1 MASPP
6 ETTAEFRDRILA
18 GFDELSPRLQQV
30 GRYALDEPNDVAF
43 ETLAHIASRCKVQP
57 STIVRFAQHFGFD
70 GATQMQK
77 LLRDGL
83 LKDDHTIRY
92 AERLR
97 QFSQSVSEEAL
108 LDHGQLLG
116 EFVEG
121 NVHALQNL
129 KHAVGNRELSQ
140 ATQLIVDAQIV
151 FIVGFRRAFPV
162 AAYFTY
168 LLSQAG
174 KRVVLIDGL
183 AGFAALQLQARTSD
197 DLVIAISF
205 SPYAPETVELVGRL
219 GAEPRLIA
227 ITDSVISPIAKTASL
242 VLQVR
247 ETEIRG
253 FRSLA
258 ASMCLAQALSIS
270 YGVFDTNRAAAKAS
284 AERELAAATLAPTR

>member
-6 ETTAEFRDRILA
+6 KTTAEFRDRILA
-18 GFDELSPRLQQV
+18 GFEQLSPRLQQV
-30 GRYALDEPNDVAF
+30 GRHVLDEPNDFAF

-57 STIVRFAQHFGFD
+57 STIVRFAQQFGFD

-77 LLRDGL
+77 MLRGGL
-83 LKDDHTIRY
+83 LSDDHSMRY

-97 QFSQSVSEEAL
+97 QFSHAVSAEAL

-116 EFVEG
+116 EFVDG

-129 KHAVGNRELSQ
+129 KHAIGNRELSQ

-151 FIVGFRRAFPV
+151 FIVGFRRSFPV
-162 AAYFTY
+162 AAYLTY

-174 KRVVLIDGL
+174 KRVVLIDGM
-183 AGFAALQLQARTSD
+183 AGFAALQLQARTPQ

-205 SPYAPETVELVGRL
+205 NPYAPETVELVSRL

-227 ITDSVISPIAKTASL
+227 ISDSVISPICKTATL

-270 YGVFDTNRAAAKAS
+270 YGVFDANRGAAKTS
-284 AERELAAATLAPTR
+284 T

>member
-6 ETTAEFRDRILA
+6 TSTPELRDRILA
-18 GFDELSPRLQQV
+18 RFESLSPRLQQV
-30 GRYALDEPNDVAF
+30 GRYVLDDPNDVAF
-43 ETLAHIASRCKVQP
+43 ETLSDIASRCKVQP

-77 LLRDGL
+77 LLRDAL
-83 LKDDHTIRY
+83 LKGDHTIGY
-92 AERLR
+92 VERLR
-97 QFSQSVSEEAL
+97 QFSHSVSEEAL
-108 LDHGQLLG
+108 LEQGQLLG

-129 KHAVGNRELSQ
+129 KHAIGNRELSR
-140 ATQLIVDAQIV
+140 ATQLIADAQVV

-162 AAYFTY
+162 AAYLTY

-183 AGFAALQLQARTSD
+183 AGFAALQLQARGPD

-205 SPYAPETVELVGRL
+205 NPYAPETVELVARL

-258 ASMCLAQALSIS
+258 ASMCLAQTLSIS
-270 YGVFDTNRAAAKAS
+270 YGVFHVNREAAQAV
-284 AERELAAATLAPTR
+284 